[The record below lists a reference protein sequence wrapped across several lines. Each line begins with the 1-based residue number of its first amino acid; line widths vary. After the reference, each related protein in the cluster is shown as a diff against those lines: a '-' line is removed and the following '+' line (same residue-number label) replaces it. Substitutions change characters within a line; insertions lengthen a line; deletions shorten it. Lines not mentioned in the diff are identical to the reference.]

1 MLNIYVVNGCFDA
14 LEIMINELGVTEN
27 EIWNC
32 DESGL
37 NFEHTP
43 CRVVTGKTH
52 LMLPLVR
59 YGATKKR
66 VGLLTRSANNG
77 LTPYF
82 LSTVVLRGPNYSY
95 VMAIRHTKH

>member
-43 CRVVTGKTH
+43 CRVVTVRGARSVVGKTSQKSINITI
-52 LMLPLVR
+52 MACVSASEAAIPPLII
-59 YGATKKR
+59 TKGK
-66 VGLLTRSANNG
+66 S
-77 LTPYF
+77 P
-82 LSTVVLRGPNYSY
+82 
-95 VMAIRHTKH
+95 